1 MVAERVPDDQPGVFE
16 ALADPTRRWIV
27 QRLAGSG
34 PVTPTALA
42 AELPIT
48 RQAVGRH
55 LSVLRAGGLVTVQP
69 IGREQ
74 RYELKPAP
82 LRDAATWL
90 ASIEQQWDTRLDALG
105 QLLAE
110 DDER

>member
-1 MVAERVPDDQPGVFE
+1 VVAEAILDDQPGVFE

-27 QRLAGSG
+27 QRLARAG

-69 IGREQ
+69 VGREQ
-74 RYELKPAP
+74 RYELKVDP
-82 LRDAATWL
+82 LRDAANWL
-90 ASIEQQWDTRLDALG
+90 ASIEQTWDNRLDALG

-110 DDER
+110 DES

>member
-1 MVAERVPDDQPGVFE
+1 MVAEAILDDQPGVFE

-27 QRLAGSG
+27 QRLARSG

-55 LSVLRAGGLVTVQP
+55 LSVLRAGGLVTVHP
-69 IGREQ
+69 SGREQ
-74 RYELKPAP
+74 RYELTPAP
-82 LRDAATWL
+82 LRDAANWL
-90 ASIEQQWDTRLDALG
+90 ASIEREWDSRLDALG
-105 QLLAE
+105 QLL
-110 DDER
+110 DEG

>member
-1 MVAERVPDDQPGVFE
+1 MVAEVIPDDRPGVFE

-27 QRLAGSG
+27 QRLARSG

-55 LSVLRAGGLVTVQP
+55 LSVLRASRLVTVQP
-69 IGREQ
+69 VGREQ
-74 RYELKPAP
+74 RYELTVDP
-82 LRDAATWL
+82 LRDAAAWL
-90 ASIEQQWDTRLDALG
+90 TAIEQDWDTRLDALG
-105 QLLAE
+105 KLLAE